1 MASDDSEPEQTD
13 LTIVE
18 ESLMSFEKLD
28 RSSPELWP
36 EQIPGVSEF
45 VAQNS
50 AASKPEQPSWTTSL
64 SPSEI
69 NQLHQLGNLSMDLLI
84 KEVKKLHDMAYE
96 LGVEEAREMTRG
108 KYLNI
113 FKHK

>member
-1 MASDDSEPEQTD
+1 MASDDSEPEQT
-13 LTIVE
+13 E

-36 EQIPGVSEF
+36 EQSVSEF

>member
-1 MASDDSEPEQTD
+1 
-13 LTIVE
+13 
-18 ESLMSFEKLD
+18 
-28 RSSPELWP
+28 
-36 EQIPGVSEF
+36 
-45 VAQNS
+45 
-50 AASKPEQPSWTTSL
+50 
-64 SPSEI
+64 
-69 NQLHQLGNLSMDLLI
+69 MDLLI

>member
-1 MASDDSEPEQTD
+1 MASDDSEPEQT
-13 LTIVE
+13 E

-36 EQIPGVSEF
+36 EQTNDEVPGVSEF

>member
-1 MASDDSEPEQTD
+1 MASDESDQADSE

-18 ESLMSFEKLD
+18 ESLMSLEKLD
-28 RSSPELWP
+28 RASPDLWP
-36 EQIPGVSEF
+36 EQSVNEY

-50 AASKPEQPSWTTSL
+50 PQTEQPYWTSSL
-64 SPSEI
+64 TASEI
-69 NQLHQLGNLSMDLLI
+69 NQLHQLGNLTMDLLI
-84 KEVKKLHDMAYE
+84 KEVKKLHDLAYE